1 MTESIQLEAIRACL
15 EGVAP
20 SVLATVAPDGT
31 PNITLV
37 SQVHFVDA
45 LHVALSFQ
53 FFNKT
58 RENILANPYAKA
70 QVVDPDSGAHY
81 RLSLRYLRT
90 ETEGALFENMKARLA
105 GIASH
110 TGMSKVF
117 RLLGS
122 DIYEV
127 LSIEGA
133 QHKQLPCALPQHNR
147 LSALRSTLAQLGH
160 CTDLNSVFNTL
171 LDALQDH
178 FGINHAMLLMYDH
191 LGERL
196 YTVASHGYAVSG
208 IGAEIP
214 LGTGI
219 IGVAA
224 QVRTPIRIMYMTG
237 QYSYNLAVR
246 SNMQRNNPGLELE
259 TEIPFAGLEHP
270 HSQLAVPVTANNQ
283 LIGVIYADSNKDLR
297 FTYEDEDALMA
308 LADYL
313 ALCIAKH
320 HEPIEQRPER
330 SIDIVTGINNSGP
343 PGVIKHYPAN
353 DSIFIDEEY
362 LIKGVAGAILWKLLH
377 DFTTEHRTEFSNR
390 ELRLDR
396 GIGLPEVGDNLEAR
410 LILLQKRLHERCD
423 FLRIVKTGRGRFQLQ
438 VDRAVSMIE
447 CNQ

>member
-1 MTESIQLEAIRACL
+1 MTETVQLEAIRPCL
-15 EGVAP
+15 EGVVP
-20 SVLATVAPDGT
+20 SVLATVALDGT

-45 LHVALSFQ
+45 RHVALSFQ

-58 RENILANPYAKA
+58 RENILTNPYAKV
-70 QVVDPDSGAHY
+70 QVIDPDSSAHY

-90 ETEGALFENMKARLA
+90 EAEGPLFEKMKAMLA

-122 DIYEV
+122 DVYEV

-133 QHKQLPCALPQHNR
+133 QSKPLPCALPQHNR
-147 LSALRSTLAQLGH
+147 LSALRATLSQLGQ
-160 CTDLNSVFNTL
+160 CTDLNSVFNAL
-171 LDALQDH
+171 LEALQHH
-178 FGINHAMLLMYDH
+178 FGINHAMLLMYDRC
-191 LGERL
+191 GERL
-196 YTVASHGYAVSG
+196 YTVASHGYVVSG

-224 QVRTPIRIMYMTG
+224 QERTPIRIMYMTG
-237 QYSYNLAVR
+237 QYSYNIAVR
-246 SNMQRNNPGLELE
+246 NSMQQSNPRLELE

-270 HSQLAVPVTANNQ
+270 HSQIAVPITANRQ
-283 LIGVIYADSNKDLR
+283 LIGVIYADSSKNLR

-313 ALCIAKH
+313 ALCIAQH
-320 HEPIEQRPER
+320 HELSDVRPEQ
-330 SIDIVTGINNSGP
+330 SVDIVADDSDNGP
-343 PGVIKHYPAN
+343 PSVIKHYAAN
-353 DSIFIDEEY
+353 DSVFIDEEY

-377 DFTTEHRTEFSNR
+377 DFTTQQRTEFSNR
-390 ELRLDR
+390 ALRLDR
-396 GIGLPEVGDNLEAR
+396 SIGLPEVGDNLETR
-410 LILLQKRLHERCD
+410 LILLQKRLLERCD
-423 FLRIVKTGRGRFQLQ
+423 FLHIVKTGRGRFQLQ
-438 VDRAVSMIE
+438 VDRAMSLQE
-447 CNQ
+447 A